1 MQRDVLLTPEGLDK
15 LKDEIEH
22 LSTVK
27 RREVAERI
35 KEAREFGDISENSE
49 YDDAKNEQAMLEAR
63 IASLEEKLRSASVIN
78 AAELDSN
85 VVRVGSLVSVK
96 DEGSGKSL
104 KYTIVGS
111 TEANPSEN
119 RLSNESPVGKGLL
132 GRKKGDTV
140 KVHAPQ
146 RQEPRAEDH
155 QDRRRMSEGPTSAGG
170 GGEAEILA
178 ARRRKL
184 EELRAAG
191 IDPFPHE
198 FPGVVPI
205 AQARE
210 GHDDLEPGGETE
222 TRVRV
227 AGRLAAKRGQ
237 GKAIFADLVD
247 RSGRIQL
254 LGPPQR
260 ARRGG
265 VRAPARRSTSATSSA
280 PTARSSARAPAS

>member
-63 IASLEEKLRSASVIN
+63 IASLEEKLRSASVID
-78 AAELDSN
+78 ASELDSN

-140 KVHAPQ
+140 KVQLPN
-146 RQEPRAEDH
+146 
-155 QDRRRMSEGPTSAGG
+155 G
-170 GGEAEILA
+170 
-178 ARRRKL
+178 K
-184 EELRAAG
+184 
-191 IDPFPHE
+191 
-198 FPGVVPI
+198 
-205 AQARE
+205 ARE
-210 GHDDLEPGGETE
+210 LKITKID
-222 TRVRV
+222 V
-227 AGRLAAKRGQ
+227 A
-237 GKAIFADLVD
+237 
-247 RSGRIQL
+247 
-254 LGPPQR
+254 
-260 ARRGG
+260 
-265 VRAPARRSTSATSSA
+265 
-280 PTARSSARAPAS
+280 